1 MKTIL
6 SLLLAT
12 TFSGMT
18 ACASSSSAVRNGDA
32 ASARVEVSVLYASM
46 QCGREEPDAQASW
59 VSNAIALQHLYDKF
73 PQEAMPTID
82 FDRERVVLMEMG
94 LRPTLG
100 YRLALVS
107 SSAKVE
113 KGSAEVLLEWIAPGR
128 DMMVGQMLT
137 SPCLLLKLERGSY
150 QQVRFSDQSGVKKAT
165 LVVPL

>member
-18 ACASSSSAVRNGDA
+18 ACASSSSEVRNGDVT
-32 ASARVEVSVLYASM
+32 SAHVEVSVLYAGM
-46 QCGREEPDAQASW
+46 QCGREDPDARASW
-59 VSNAIALQHLYDKF
+59 ASNTIELQHLYDKF
-73 PQEAMPTID
+73 PQEAMPSIN

-107 SSAKVE
+107 PKARIE
-113 KGSAEVLLEWIAPGR
+113 QGNAEVLLEWIAPDR
-128 DMMVGQMLT
+128 NMMVGQMLT
-137 SPCLLLKLERGSY
+137 SPCLLLKLERGPY
-150 QQVRFSDQSGVKKAT
+150 QQVQLSDQSGVKKAT
-165 LVVPL
+165 LVVPE